1 MATWQ
6 MATIDASYPNVLSMA
21 QNRST
26 GQYKLAIVTATAQ
39 GTAGAVCRAFKSS
52 NYGAT
57 WDLLENL
64 FTTSYADGRDLNY
77 TTLQSL
83 NRSTLYG
90 CAISDDGKYQVVT
103 QATYGDPKF
112 MWYSTDYGVMTPKND
127 GADDGETTNKN
138 PNAGWKWTTSNNIW
152 PYDAGYLVKYTPGLY
167 PVLIGSN
174 GTSIWMDQRFTRP
187 PGTAGM
193 NGGRIITTRDVAN
206 SQGNEF
212 TFDVP
217 DVFPNGYGST
227 PVYCVFFIT
236 SGNLVRKNTG
246 AVLENG
252 ANVTATI
259 INPSGWPVSATE
271 GGGVAVLSNSTTV
284 YAARFVSGTG
294 GGIWKSVDSGANW
307 TQLQSGINVNAI
319 GVSSNEQYIIAG
331 PRTPTTGSGTFYIS
345 RDSGATWTTQVVS
358 FSGYINYL
366 YITNDGKHAIGGA
379 NRTEA
384 SSWAQYSSVGYFRYV
399 GPLTA
404 AEQRAAGKTVAE
416 LFALS
421 FSQSEIISAGYSA
434 SELLAGGIVPGWN
447 IDTTANRL
455 KKSYVNDFIDL
466 SGSLVLRNNAN
477 LYVHG
482 NTTVNGKLL
491 INDTIMQRDLSFNKR
506 IFVGSDTSMN
516 GNVTIANDVSLNGSV
531 LGCTFNS
538 NSIPTSAFVSTVT
551 APGPDYTKATIIYQK
566 FQANGDVSM
575 NGSTVQATNMTV
587 NGNIVFNDGTKM
599 NTYDDNKTVDYT
611 KTTNTFTNNDVAST
625 YNGAGAMGIISSDD
639 GKYVLNLYGASV
651 ESGGTN
657 IYYNSSNSGSSGLFL
672 SSDYGITYSLVTLP
686 GVPVDPSGVNA
697 PNLTANDLTKVT
709 YLCAAVSPTGQYMM
723 CSTSGT
729 NQMQNT
735 WHNSVI
741 AFSSD
746 YGATWSTQFT
756 WRFLKQPSLVSSNSY
771 NNALAVNTDA
781 TVIAVSMTDG
791 TYISTNYMNS
801 FSIRN
806 SMPATSLRCRL
817 DILSTNRILIPFA
830 AGSFAGIRIYDLAGT
845 LLYGYTNM
853 MTHPYMAYSTS
864 RSGNV
869 IAVSNSWNNNSSM
882 NPWCYLITTSDY
894 ITWTATFL
902 TPSGTA
908 STYTLPGLYNGT
920 TATQTQ
926 IGCLVSPSGK
936 YVMFGKCGFGFH
948 SITLNLIETPFYY
961 NDNYGKNA
969 SGNYTIPTSGSA
981 MFTSLTTAP
990 YSSGSTTG
998 YGNVNITDSGYI
1010 FVRYNGS
1017 SKKIV
1022 RLDFRIFK
1030 ASTFTGLTIK
1040 NTLTAGSYVVSSDY
1054 RIKNNV
1060 AKLDKTFTVNNLR
1073 PVKYLQTLINKKQ
1086 YGLIAHE
1093 LQQYYPDLVFGEK
1106 DGQDL
1111 QRVNYTG
1118 LIAILINEIIQ
1129 LKQEFRELEK
1139 KRKVAI

>member
-1 MATWQ
+1 MATWT

-187 PGTAGM
+187 PGTAGIVT
-193 NGGRIITTRDVAN
+193 GRIITTRDVAN

-491 INDTIMQRDLSFNKR
+491 MNDTIMQSDLSFNKR
-506 IFVGSDTSMN
+506 IFVGGDTSMN

-538 NSIPTSAFVSTVT
+538 NSIPTSAFVSAVT
-551 APGPDYTKATIIYQK
+551 ASSPDYTKATVIYPK
-566 FQANGDVSM
+566 FQANADVSM
-575 NGSTVQATNMTV
+575 NGSTVQATNVTV

-599 NTYDDNKTVDYT
+599 NTYDDNKSVNFGTPFSIKNTYNIT
-611 KTTNTFTNNDVAST
+611 GTNTSVSLPFLRNSA
-625 YNGAGAMGIISSDD
+625 D
-639 GKYVLNLYGASV
+639 GKYVAVNYG
-651 ESGGTN
+651 GGTN
-657 IYYNSSNSGSSGLFL
+657 NATGNTAAETGIDLSQDYGMTFNRIYLTKPVTGTPIYRPYSLIVMSESGRYIVATTYGDYIASEPHKTNTNVIGF
-672 SSDYGITYSLVTLP
+672 SSDGGTTWTTAFINTILNLGTTVAYVNELMIDETTNKIAISVFVGSTSLFTYANNSMSLSGFAVIPTA
-686 GVPVDPSGVNA
+686 VPSGVYSQFPGFTRLIGNRYVGI
-697 PNLTANDLTKVT
+697 NDAASDIVVKDLSGTT
-709 YLCAAVSPTGQYMM
+709 IAVSGRNPNGYATYTVHMSL
-723 CSTSGT
+723 STSTIYMSGVIKNVGT
-729 NQMQNT
+729 VEYYRLDNLQTTPTLTLFTPLPIVPSGNRVNFCLSYSGKYVLCSAGGSNIIQNPILGARYNIT
-735 WHNSVI
+735 FTSASDNRLYY
-741 AFSSD
+741 SSD
-746 YGATWSTQFT
+746 YGATFT
-756 WRFLKQPSLVSSNSY
+756 SIPPVYTVTDHSSVAITDNGRAY
-771 NNALAVNTDA
+771 ILNTNTKTIGI
-781 TVIAVSMTDG
+781 TVA
-791 TYISTNYMNS
+791 
-801 FSIRN
+801 
-806 SMPATSLRCRL
+806 
-817 DILSTNRILIPFA
+817 
-830 AGSFAGIRIYDLAGT
+830 
-845 LLYGYTNM
+845 
-853 MTHPYMAYSTS
+853 
-864 RSGNV
+864 
-869 IAVSNSWNNNSSM
+869 
-882 NPWCYLITTSDY
+882 
-894 ITWTATFL
+894 
-902 TPSGTA
+902 TA
-908 STYTLPGLYNGT
+908 SL
-920 TATQTQ
+920 
-926 IGCLVSPSGK
+926 
-936 YVMFGKCGFGFH
+936 
-948 SITLNLIETPFYY
+948 
-961 NDNYGKNA
+961 
-969 SGNYTIPTSGSA
+969 
-981 MFTSLTTAP
+981 
-990 YSSGSTTG
+990 
-998 YGNVNITDSGYI
+998 
-1010 FVRYNGS
+1010 
-1017 SKKIV
+1017 
-1022 RLDFRIFK
+1022 FK

-1054 RIKNNV
+1054 RIKTNV

>member
-1 MATWQ
+1 MATWT
-6 MATIDASYPNVLSMA
+6 MATVNASYPNVLSMA

-26 GQYKLAIVTATAQ
+26 GQYLLAIVTAAAQ
-39 GTAGAVCRAFKSS
+39 GGADVVCRAYKSS

-103 QATYGDPKF
+103 QKTYGDPRF
-112 MWYSTDYGVMTPKND
+112 IWYSTDYGVMTPKND
-127 GADDGETTNKN
+127 GADDGQTANKN
-138 PNAGWKWTTSNNIW
+138 PNAGWKWTTSGNLW
-152 PYDAGYLVKYTPGLY
+152 PNDAGYLVKYTQGLY
-167 PVLIGSN
+167 PALTGSN
-174 GTSIWMDQRFTRP
+174 GTTIWMDQRFTRP
-187 PGTAGM
+187 PGTAGIVA
-193 NGGRIITTRDVAN
+193 GKIITTRDVAN

-217 DVFPNGYGST
+217 DMFPNGYGST
-227 PVYCVFFIT
+227 PVYCVFLIT
-236 SGNLVRKNTG
+236 NGNLVRKNAG
-246 AVLENG
+246 SALEVG
-252 ANVTATI
+252 SNVTATI

-271 GGGVAVLSNSTTV
+271 GGGVVVLSNSTTV

-294 GGIWKSVDSGANW
+294 GGIWKSTDSGTNW
-307 TQLQSGINVNAI
+307 TQLRSGINVNAI

-331 PRTPTTGSGTFYIS
+331 PRTPTSGSGTFYIS
-345 RDSGATWTTQVVS
+345 RDSAATWTTQVVS

-366 YITNDGKHAIGGA
+366 YITNNGKYAIGGA

-384 SSWAQYSSVGYFRYV
+384 SSWAQYSSVGYFSYV

-434 SELLAGGIVPGWN
+434 SELLAAGIVPDWN
-447 IDTTANRL
+447 YDATANRL
-455 KKSYVNDFIDL
+455 KQSYVNDFIDL
-466 SGSLVLRNNAN
+466 SGTLLLRNNAN

-482 NTTVNGKLL
+482 NTNVNGNLL
-491 INDTIMQRDLSFNKR
+491 MNDTIMQRDLSFNKR
-506 IFVGSDTSMN
+506 IFVGGDTSMN

-599 NTYDDNKTVDYT
+599 NTYDDNKTVGIELPYSNAYT
-611 KTTNTFTNNDVAST
+611 CTNIAST
-625 YNGAGAMGIISSDD
+625 YHGNVGRGLVSSDD
-639 GKYVLNLYGASV
+639 GKYLLSIYGVNDGTSTYAS
-651 ESGGTN
+651 GNAG
-657 IYYNSSNSGSSGLFL
+657 IAGLFL
-672 SSDYGITYSLVTLP
+672 SSDYGQSFTLVTLP
-686 GVPVDPSGVNA
+686 TVAAYTHSTNSA
-697 PNLTANDLTKVT
+697 FNIAANDLTNVS
-709 YLCAAVSPTGQYMM
+709 YVAADMSPSGQHMLCTLTG
-723 CSTSGT
+723 TGT
-729 NQMQNT
+729 RAN
-735 WHNSVI
+735 WKNSVI
-741 AFSSD
+741 AYSSN
-746 YGATWSTQFT
+746 YGSTWSTKFT
-756 WRFLKQPSLVSSNSY
+756 WDFIKIPAYLGQY
-771 NNALAVNTDA
+771 D
-781 TVIAVSMTDG
+781 VIATAVAISNDASIVIINIGTTASQIAATTPG
-791 TYISTNYMNS
+791 TYIS
-801 FSIRN
+801 RN
-806 SMPATSLRCRL
+806 SMVSFTRFAPISIFQNKIFLLANNT
-817 DILSTNRILIPFA
+817 RILVSTAPDSKA
-830 AGSFAGIRIYDLAGT
+830 VAMYDL
-845 LLYGYTNM
+845 
-853 MTHPYMAYSTS
+853 
-864 RSGNV
+864 SGNNMSFPTT
-869 IAVSNSWNNNSSM
+869 IPAQMLFNAARNGNIIIETHGWSGSTKTCN
-882 NPWCYLITTSDY
+882 ITTTSDFTTFTRTDVLTNNNT
-894 ITWTATFL
+894 ILPDIWTTQ
-902 TPSGTA
+902 
-908 STYTLPGLYNGT
+908 YTTLRYVDGISSL
-920 TATQTQ
+920 
-926 IGCLVSPSGK
+926 ISPSGK
-936 YVMFGKCGFGFH
+936 YIILGDHDYGSPSSRPNIFTKVM
-948 SITLNLIETPFYY
+948 YY
-961 NDNYGKNA
+961 SNNYGKDSN
-969 SGNYTIPTSGSA
+969 GNYQFTKMNPIYPLAGDYRSHSA
-981 MFTSLTTAP
+981 VM
-990 YSSGSTTG
+990 
-998 YGNVNITDSGYI
+998 TDSGFL
-1010 FVRYNGS
+1010 FVKYS
-1017 SKKIV
+1017 SAYGNNIL
-1022 RLDFRIFK
+1022 RLDFRKFK